1 MQHLMQCLHC
11 AWRLFF
17 KPLSDETFTACMA
30 YKETAGQINLR
41 TGVSPA
47 IKRHG
52 MGSEFCRKFKTGRS
66 PCEDSKYQVRNL
78 GEALLLRKL
87 TPKKS

>member
-1 MQHLMQCLHC
+1 MQCLYC
-11 AWRLFF
+11 KWRLFF
-17 KPLSDETFTACMA
+17 KPLPDETFIACKA
-30 YKETAGQINLR
+30 FAETVKQIDLR
-41 TGVSPA
+41 TGISPA
-47 IKRHG
+47 IKRYG
-52 MGSEFCRKFKTGRS
+52 QGSEFCRKFKTGRS